1 MKKKIIFLTH
11 AENNPSGG
19 AKVIYRFS
27 EIINKIK
34 NYSSEVV
41 HIKKKRLSK
50 FKNSIN
56 KKLNIKKN
64 ISSGWQL
71 KEITSVKNFRYSWF
85 ENKTNVS
92 ESLEFDNEKDFI
104 ILPEI
109 FAHLAE
115 DLLIKKKIE
124 YAIFVQNGYII
135 NSTNDEN
142 KLLKAYNNARF
153 ILSISN
159 DTTKCIKIK
168 FPKLKTKIIKV
179 SYSLNLGK
187 INFKKK
193 KNLITYMSRKLPQH
207 SNLVTSYLKP
217 HLNKQWEIKNLQNLS
232 EKKTYEFLKK
242 SKIFLSFSSLEGLG
256 LPPVEAA
263 FAGNYVIGYTGEGGK
278 EYWQKPIFTRI
289 NPGEI
294 NKFVLKIKEK
304 VKKNNLKIYLQNNKY
319 KKIKKI
325 FSKENELKNISKF
338 LNLI

>member
-294 NKFVLKIKEK
+294 NKFVLKVKEK

>member
-85 ENKTNVS
+85 ENKTKVS

-115 DLLIKKKIE
+115 DLLIKKKIK

-135 NSTNDEN
+135 DSTNDEN
-142 KLLKAYNNARF
+142 KLFKAYNNARF

-217 HLNKQWEIKNLQNLS
+217 HLNKQWKIKNLQNLS

-263 FAGNYVIGYTGEGGK
+263 LAGNYVIGYTGEGGN

-294 NKFVLKIKEK
+294 NKFVYRVKEK
-304 VKKNNLKIYLQNNKY
+304 VKKNNLKTKLQNNKY